1 MSQVQLSEM
10 GQESGGQRTPLLTI
24 NNLKVYFKK
33 VTGTFVRKTTFVKAV
48 DDVSIQMHKSEVLC
62 LVGESGSGKT
72 TIARC
77 VAALQRPTSGT
88 IMFENQNVTNLRG
101 KNLKNYRR
109 QVQII
114 FQDPFESLYSRFD
127 VFTTIATPI
136 TELTGTHNRFE
147 LREMVSSLLTEVGL
161 NPAEYMHRLPHQ
173 LSGGERQRISIAR
186 ALAPSPKM
194 LVADEPITM
203 LDASQRL
210 NILSILMQLKEKRN
224 LSILLITHDL
234 ASARLVSDNAAVLY
248 RGKLV
253 ELGATDVMLSTPH
266 HPYTNLILESTPDI
280 DAPVKESKS
289 PTGTIEEGEY
299 VTRGCVF
306 RPRCM
311 YATSICEEEE
321 PALLEKS
328 TKHLAACHHPL
339 NT

>member
-1 MSQVQLSEM
+1 MSQIQLSS
-10 GQESGGQRTPLLTI
+10 ESNDQRAPMLTI
-24 NNLKVYFKK
+24 TNLKVHFKR
-33 VTGTFVRKTTFVKAV
+33 VQGTFARKTIIVKAV
-48 DDVSIQMHKSEVLC
+48 DDVSLQMHKSEVLC

-77 VAALQRPTSGT
+77 VAALEKPTSGS
-88 IMFENQNVTNLRG
+88 IVFENKNVTNLRG
-101 KNLKNYRR
+101 KALKDYRR
-109 QVQII
+109 EVQII

-136 TELTGTHNRFE
+136 TALTGLKNKSE
-147 LREMVSSLLTEVGL
+147 LKEMVSSLLTEVGL
-161 NPAEYMHRLPHQ
+161 NPTEYMHRLPHQ

-210 NILSILMQLKEKRN
+210 NVLSILMQLKERRN
-224 LSILLITHDL
+224 LAILLITHDL
-234 ASARLVSDNAAVLY
+234 ASARLVSNTAAVLY

-253 ELGATDVMLSTPH
+253 ELGATDVILSTPH

-280 DAPVKESKS
+280 DAPVKESAS
-289 PTGTIEEGEY
+289 SGPAGTIEEGEY

-311 YATSICEEEE
+311 YATTVCEEEE

>member
-1 MSQVQLSEM
+1 MSQVQLS
-10 GQESGGQRTPLLTI
+10 GIDSGLSGSGAPLLSIT
-24 NNLKVYFKK
+24 NLKVYFKK
-33 VTGTFVRKTTFVKAV
+33 VKGTFARKTTFIKAV
-48 DDVSIQMHKSEVLC
+48 DDVSFQIRKSEVLC

-77 VAALQRPTSGT
+77 VAALQRPTSGS
-88 IMFENQNVTNLRG
+88 IVFENQNITNLRG

-136 TELTGTHNRFE
+136 TELTGVDSRSE
-147 LREMVSSLLTEVGL
+147 LRDMVSSLLTEVGL

-210 NILSILMQLKEKRN
+210 NILSILMQLKERRN

-234 ASARLVSDNAAVLY
+234 ASARLVSDTAAVLY

-253 ELGATDVMLSTPH
+253 ELGETDAMLSRPH

-280 DAPVKESKS
+280 DAPLREGQS
-289 PTGTIEEGEY
+289 PVGGIEESEY
-299 VTRGCVF
+299 VSQGCVF

-311 YATSICEEEE
+311 YATAICEEEE
-321 PALLEKS
+321 PQLLEKS
-328 TKHLAACHHPL
+328 QKHSTACHNPL